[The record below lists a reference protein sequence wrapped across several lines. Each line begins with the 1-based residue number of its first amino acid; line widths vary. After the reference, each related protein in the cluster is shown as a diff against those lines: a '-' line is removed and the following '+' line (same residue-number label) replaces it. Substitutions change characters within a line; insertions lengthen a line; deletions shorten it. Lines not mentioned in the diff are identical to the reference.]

1 MDKVESLNETIAQK
15 KKEKYDPNLE
25 LAVKKWII
33 ATVDEPFLSSE
44 SPIFDLLKDGV
55 LLCKYVIPRSPAS
68 TPKIAFLFKI
78 IKGFSMGY
86 SSAHIRVLNKVAP
99 GLVPR
104 INTATLPFKQMVSL
118 VSF

>member
-1 MDKVESLNETIAQK
+1 MEKVESLNETIAQK

-68 TPKIAFLFKI
+68 TPKDSISLEVLI
-78 IKGFSMGY
+78 ILQGFTMGY
-86 SSAHIRVLNKVAP
+86 
-99 GLVPR
+99 
-104 INTATLPFKQMVSL
+104 
-118 VSF
+118 